1 MDKKKS
7 LLKRDSTK
15 SGGNKSKQDKNR
27 RKSVHFSNKT
37 ESYDDVVLSENL
49 APRRKTLFD
58 SDFSYFSSPSSASPT
73 SSFININRKS
83 SLLG

>member
-1 MDKKKS
+1 MEKS
-7 LLKRDSTK
+7 KSSLKHNSTK

-27 RKSVHFSNKT
+27 RKSVHFSNQT
-37 ESYDDVVLSENL
+37 ESNDEVVSSENL

-58 SDFSYFSSPSSASPT
+58 SDFSYFSSPGSVSLT